1 MKIAF
6 LHISDLHIKDKL
18 SVTPLRVQALI
29 STLNGVGH
37 FDGIV
42 IVISGDIA
50 ARGGQNEYKIA
61 SDFLGSLISGIKSSF
76 SLNEKDIKL
85 LIVPGNHD
93 ICYPTG
99 QRPTSEAV
107 RKAFDSDKDEYLK
120 EETSNMVHFLSFADS
135 NKCFFKETTIPNG
148 ELYTRKILHFSTGYR
163 IEANLINTA
172 PFSCAHDDGLHYIPD
187 GVVNNLSNP
196 SSANISIIVMHHSP
210 DWFNFSQRKNL
221 QKVISQRCSI
231 AFFGHEHMAGSQ
243 QVIPEGVEGTVYQ
256 GGGAWWQEDTPDKC
270 EYYVSILDS
279 ISNEYEVLKFLWNGT
294 GFYSLPTG
302 SYAITHKPLN
312 GVSLLCSKEYLTHIS
327 EDPKHA
333 VTNDIADY
341 YVFLKLRINDPKKIL
356 EEKSIGSLDS
366 LISYISDK
374 HYVAVIGGTNS
385 GKTTLLRIL
394 FRALYE
400 NHTVLYCGTD
410 DITGRNSEKIIKELV
425 ETTYGEQSY
434 SAFKAIP
441 SCNKIMLID
450 DLHRIAPRHINKFLN
465 EIKQQFGTIV
475 FATDNM
481 DRFDII
487 QELRNSIQTEEEFH
501 KLYLTRL
508 YAAKRYEL
516 ISKIVKKKN
525 NSDVTSCDTL
535 ARTLEQCL
543 NTYRLSFNTDI
554 DFVVQFTDYYCSHFS
569 ELDGSDKAVFS
580 KVFEASIER
589 AISEKLINR
598 KENAGDIIV
607 ALSEVA
613 YYVHFHMEYP
623 VSRESIIKT
632 IKHYDEYYDN
642 KYLLP
647 DRFIEIAVGS
657 GLLITSPA
665 GDAYRFK
672 SKDHLA
678 YFVAKALNRKYHDDN
693 DDSFLRQIVTQ
704 SCFGINGDILLFL
717 TYIGDNVAIVRLLLA
732 QECELVKDWPE
743 FNISKI
749 SAKYLET
756 TCTAE
761 LDAPTSDKRN
771 KNLENRSA
779 AEEIISEEEAIQ
791 TIDIYDYDI
800 SRVDEL
806 GNQIIRAFLGLRT
819 LARGFS
825 SFFSILPAHDK
836 KKVASELYKLPNKIF
851 GRLSEEVDL
860 HAKELVD
867 DLFSQQSTENGEPQ
881 SKGELLQTLQMM
893 SIQSLLSLYS
903 TVTQHGV
910 NQSTIDYLASQ
921 DFLDGSATYQTERIF
936 FYDKVDDWA
945 NVIQNVEELYKKN
958 DSGVLRTLCLICLH
972 HTLVYSKG
980 ISNSERRRVVSTY
993 FPKATTKLL
1002 ISRQKVF
1009 SEKKV

>member
-6 LHISDLHIKDKL
+6 LHISDLHVKDKS

-29 STLNGVGH
+29 STLNGIGH

-50 ARGGQNEYKIA
+50 AKGGQNEYKMA
-61 SDFLGSLISGIKSSF
+61 SGFLGSLISGIKSSF
-76 SLNEKDIKL
+76 SLNKKDIKL

-99 QRPTSEAV
+99 HRPNSEDV
-107 RKAFDSDKDEYLK
+107 RKAFDRDKDEYLK
-120 EETSNMVHFLSFADS
+120 EESGNMVHFLSFADS
-135 NKCFFKETTIPNG
+135 NRCFFKESCVPNG
-148 ELYTRKILHFSTGYR
+148 ELYTRKILHFSTGYK

-172 PFSCAHDDGLHYIPD
+172 PFSCEHDDGLHYISD
-187 GVVNNLSNP
+187 RVINDLSNP
-196 SSANISIIVMHHSP
+196 SSANISIVVMHHSP

-243 QVIPEGVEGTVYQ
+243 QVIPEGIEGTVYQ
-256 GGGAWWQEDTPDKC
+256 GGGAWWQENTPDKC

-279 ISNEYEVLKFLWNGT
+279 TSNEYEVLKFFWDGT
-294 GFYSLPTG
+294 GFTSLPTG
-302 SYAITHKPLN
+302 NYTITRKPLN
-312 GVSLLCSKEYLTHIS
+312 GASLLCSKEYLASIS

-333 VTNDIADY
+333 VTNDITDY
-341 YVFLKLRINDPKKIL
+341 YVFLKLRINDPRKLI
-356 EEKSIGSLDS
+356 EEKSISSLDS

-374 HYVAVIGGTNS
+374 HYVAIIGDTNS

-410 DITGRNSEKIIKELV
+410 DVTGRNSEKIIKELV

-441 SCNKIMLID
+441 SCNKVILID
-450 DLHRIAPRHINKFLN
+450 DLHRISPRHINKFLN
-465 EIKQQFGTIV
+465 EIKQKFGTIV
-475 FATDNM
+475 FATDNI
-481 DRFDII
+481 DKFDII

-501 KLYLTRL
+501 QLHLTRL
-508 YAAKRYEL
+508 YASKRYEL

-525 NSDVTSCDTL
+525 NSDIISCDTL

-543 NTYRLSFNTDI
+543 NTYKLSFNTDI

-589 AISEKLINR
+589 AISEKLVNR
-598 KENAGDIIV
+598 RENASDIIV

-613 YYVHFHMEYP
+613 YYIHFHMEYP
-623 VSRESIIKT
+623 VSGKSIIET
-632 IKHYDEYYDN
+632 IKYYNEYYDN

-647 DRFIEIAVGS
+647 ARFIEIAVGS
-657 GLLITSPA
+657 GLLITSPT
-665 GDAYRFK
+665 GDSYRFK

-693 DDSFLRQIVTQ
+693 DDSFLRQIVMQ

-732 QECELVKDWPE
+732 QVCELVEDWQE

-756 TCTAE
+756 TYTAE

-771 KNLENRSA
+771 KDLENRSV
-779 AEEIISEEEAIQ
+779 AEEIISGEETIQ

-806 GNQIIRAFLGLRT
+806 GNQIIRAFLGLKT

-836 KKVASELYKLPNKIF
+836 KKVASEMYNLPNKIF
-851 GRLSEEVDL
+851 GRLSEEIDL
-860 HAKELVD
+860 QAKELVD
-867 DLFSQQSTENGEPQ
+867 DLFSQQVVENEEAH
-881 SKGELLQTLQMM
+881 SKSEILRRLQMM
-893 SIQSLLSLYS
+893 SIQSLLSLYL
-903 TVTQHGV
+903 TVAQHGV
-910 NQSTIDYLASQ
+910 NQATIDYLASQ
-921 DFLDGSATYQTERIF
+921 DSLDDSTTYQTERIF

-945 NVIQNVEELYKKN
+945 NVIKNAEELYKKN
-958 DSGVLRTLCLICLH
+958 DSGVLRTLCLLCLH

-980 ISNSERRRVVSTY
+980 ISNSERRRIVSTY
-993 FPKATTKLL
+993 FPKATANLL
-1002 ISRQKVF
+1002 VSRQKVL
-1009 SEKKV
+1009 SAKKV